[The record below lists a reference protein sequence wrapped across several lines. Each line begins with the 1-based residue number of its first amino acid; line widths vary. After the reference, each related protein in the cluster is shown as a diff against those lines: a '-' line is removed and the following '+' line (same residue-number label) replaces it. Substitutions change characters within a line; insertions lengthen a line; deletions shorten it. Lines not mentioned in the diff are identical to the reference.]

1 MLYCRKIIDF
11 SVKEMRKQEV
21 KEMAATISDNAKK
34 MIFQSDMAA
43 SLRRLGKTD
52 YAVFE
57 GEYNNGAVRA
67 AFDIRMK
74 TSFIKKAPLDL
85 IKNDHMIFQKKGQV
99 FFLLFEADKDHF
111 DRVDDSVTVFE
122 EEKKTRDYQYKIEF
136 RHDSSIKPEKKK
148 SALGGKAGERMDEI
162 NAILE
167 EHGIT
172 EADASSPVAE
182 YMKTWKLGHPDGE

>member
-1 MLYCRKIIDF
+1 
-11 SVKEMRKQEV
+11 
-21 KEMAATISDNAKK
+21 MAATISDNAQK

-43 SLRRLGKTD
+43 SLRRMGKTE

-57 GEYNNGAVRA
+57 GEYNTGAVRT

-74 TSFIKKAPLDL
+74 TSFIKKTPLDL
-85 IKNDHMIFQKKGQV
+85 IKNDHMIFQKKGQL
-99 FFLLFEADKDHF
+99 FFLLFEADKKF
-111 DRVDDSVTVFE
+111 FE
-122 EEKKTRDYQYKIEF
+122 QIDETTTTFKEEKKTRDYQYKIEF
-136 RHDSSIKPEKKK
+136 TRDSSIKPEKKK

-167 EHGIT
+167 KHGIT